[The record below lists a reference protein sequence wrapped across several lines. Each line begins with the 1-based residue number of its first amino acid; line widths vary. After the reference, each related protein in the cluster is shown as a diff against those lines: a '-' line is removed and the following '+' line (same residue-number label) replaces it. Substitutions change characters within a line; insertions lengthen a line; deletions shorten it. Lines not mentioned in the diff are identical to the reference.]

1 MKCYPI
7 ILLSDV
13 VVFPKMVFS
22 VLVEMEVSI
31 KSIDYAIEKDSDI
44 ILAAK
49 QIEGESE
56 YSLDG
61 SIYPNYA
68 VLAKILQILRMPNG
82 KIKVLFE
89 TTERVELNSV
99 SFDKNDVPIAK
110 IRNVKLNYK
119 VTSKLEALKRKIL
132 NTIYS
137 YGESS
142 GGMKLESLQH
152 LEELDDLSNLAD
164 LIFNNLP
171 ISLSE
176 KQKMLETEDVEER
189 LNYALSFL
197 QREIDIANED
207 KNIQNVVQEQINKNN
222 REYFLKE
229 QLKFIQKELGN
240 SGEEMGQE
248 DIQELERRGKI
259 KKFSKEAKEKFDNE
273 LKRLKMMPPIS
284 PEANVARTYIEW
296 LLDLPWEEKA
306 AINKDI
312 KKAKGVLDKDHFGL
326 DRVKERILE
335 FLAVQNRTNNVKGQI
350 LCLFGPPGVG
360 KTSLA
365 KSIAEAT
372 GRNYVKISL
381 GGVRDE
387 AEIRGHRRTYISAL
401 PGKIVSALKKAKT
414 SNPLILLDEIDKIG
428 SDSRGDPE
436 AALLEVLDP
445 EQNKNFNDH
454 YLELDCDLSDVM
466 FVATANTLEMSR
478 PLLDRLEII
487 KLSGYTEFEKFEIAK
502 RYLLPK
508 IIEENGLRN
517 DEFNIDDDVIKTL
530 IQDYT
535 RESGVRHLYREL
547 SNLARKSVKNILEN
561 DDIESIHISLENL
574 EDYAGI
580 KKYTRDPLEEKS
592 LVGITNGLAWTEVG
606 GETLSI
612 EAAAFPGK
620 GKITLTGKLGD
631 VMQESIQAAMS
642 LVKVKAQHFG
652 IDSEIFEKSD
662 FHIHVPDGAT
672 PKDGPSAGIAIVT
685 SIISVISK
693 RPVRKD
699 VAMTGEIT
707 LRGRVLPIGGLKE
720 KILAAHRAFMKT
732 VIIPKDNEKDL
743 KEIPQNVIGDL
754 EIKPVDNVDEV
765 LKIALE
771 AAPATQ

>member
-1 MKCYPI
+1 MKGYPI
-7 ILLSDV
+7 VLLSDV

-31 KSIDYAIEKDSDI
+31 KSIDHAMKKDSDI
-44 ILAAK
+44 ILATK

-56 YSLDG
+56 YSLND
-61 SIYPNYA
+61 SVYPNYA
-68 VLAKILQILRMPNG
+68 VIAKILQLLRMPNG

-89 TTERVELNSV
+89 TTERVKLTSV
-99 SFDKNDVPIAK
+99 HFNRRDIPIADVKNVESGCK
-110 IRNVKLNYK
+110 ITL
-119 VTSKLEALKRKIL
+119 KLEALKRKIL
-132 NTIYS
+132 NTIYNYS
-137 YGESS
+137 ETS
-142 GGMKLESLQH
+142 GSVKLESLQH
-152 LEELDDLSNLAD
+152 LEKLDDLSNLAD

-171 ISLSE
+171 LSLKE
-176 KQKMLETEDVEER
+176 KQKMLATESIEDR

-197 QREIDIANED
+197 EREIGIANEE
-207 KNIQNVVQEQINKNN
+207 KNINNIVQEQINKNN

-229 QLKFIQKELGN
+229 QLKFIQRELGN
-240 SGEEMGQE
+240 SSEEIGQE
-248 DIQELERRGKI
+248 DILELERRGKI
-259 KKFSKEAKEKFDNE
+259 KKFSKEAKEKFENE
-273 LKRLKMMPPIS
+273 LKKLKMMTPIS
-284 PEANVARTYIEW
+284 PEANVTRTYIEW

-306 AINKDI
+306 LTNKDI
-312 KKAKGVLDKDHFGL
+312 KKAKEILDKGHFGL
-326 DRVKERILE
+326 NKVKERILE
-335 FLAVQNRTNNVKGQI
+335 FLAVQNRTNNAKGQI

-401 PGKIVSALKKAKT
+401 PGKIVTALKKAKT

-428 SDSRGDPE
+428 ADSRGAPE

-502 RYLLPK
+502 SYLIPK
-508 IIEENGLRN
+508 IITENGLKK
-517 DEFNIDDDVIKTL
+517 DEFNINDNAIKKL

-535 RESGVRHLYREL
+535 RESGVRSLYREL

-561 DDIESIHISLENL
+561 DDVKSVHISLENL
-574 EDYAGI
+574 EDYAGA
-580 KKYTRDPLEEKS
+580 KKYVRDPLEEKS

-620 GKITLTGKLGD
+620 GKVTLTGKLGD

-642 LVKVKAQHFG
+642 LVRVKAQKLG
-652 IDSEIFEKSD
+652 IESEIFEKSD

-707 LRGRVLPIGGLKE
+707 LRGRVLPIGGLRE

-732 VIIPKDNEKDL
+732 VIIPKENEKDL
-743 KEIPQNVIGDL
+743 KEIPQNVVGDL
-754 EIKPVDNVDEV
+754 EIRFVNNVDEV

-771 AAPATQ
+771 G